1 MISQDFLSKKT
12 WKSLKFTLVMPIQQV
27 ETQHMDS
34 TGKPF
39 TMILNKILRFK
50 QKHVFT
56 QFPIAY
62 KLAIIITMLIS
73 SGMILLGLVIVSNQ
87 TQLLRGQ
94 MTDFGQ
100 TVAGQLAN
108 SSKELILS
116 DDILSIMVSVKN
128 LGNHKGILGAVVYSE
143 TGKKL
148 ATLGVFPTQD
158 IIQLYT
164 LSKNNQQKGYS
175 FEWQAQAN
183 STDKQEQV
191 PSHSEPLEVISFITP
206 IRFQNLIAGHALVTF
221 SKASLSQSLTETVN
235 AIIAA
240 TIFMIILGIFTAYA
254 LGQRL
259 SRPIHNLLDASKAID
274 NGDYSYRIKEHR
286 NDEIGSLIDGFNN
299 MANGL
304 LEKSQV
310 ENAFSRFVSTNV
322 AKQIMDNLDGIKLGG
337 QHVHATALFADI
349 VGFTSLSEKL
359 PPREVATLLNDYF
372 TYISMACELYKGT
385 IDKYMGDCAMIVF
398 GVPEEDPD
406 HQFHAISCAIMIQRL
421 IARLNTVREEQ
432 GKHAVHFRIGINSGE
447 MLAGNM
453 GSHDRMQ
460 YTVVGE
466 AVNLASRLH
475 TAAEQGQIVITD
487 ALVKSPEIQWRVIA
501 HQHKS
506 IELRGVS
513 EPVTTYIV
521 TDIKSPY
528 TEVIDHHINTILA
541 KKSVA

>member
-1 MISQDFLSKKT
+1 MKLDILQNIG
-12 WKSLKFTLVMPIQQV
+12 LK
-27 ETQHMDS
+27 
-34 TGKPF
+34 
-39 TMILNKILRFK
+39 LRLDK
-50 QKHVFT
+50 
-56 QFPIAY
+56 FPIAY

-94 MTDFGQ
+94 MIDFGQ

-128 LGNHKGILGAVVYSE
+128 LGKHKGILGAVVYSE
-143 TGKKL
+143 NGKQL
-148 ATLGVFPTQD
+148 ATQGLFPQTD
-158 IIQLYT
+158 IIQLYAQ
-164 LSKNNQQKGYS
+164 SNNTQQKGYS
-175 FEWQAQAN
+175 FEWRAN
-183 STDKQEQV
+183 ANDSDSK
-191 PSHSEPLEVISFITP
+191 LDVISFITP

-221 SKASLSQSLTETVN
+221 SKASLSQSLTETIN

-274 NGDYSYRIKEHR
+274 SGDYSYRIQEHR

-310 ENAFSRFVSTNV
+310 ENAFSRFVSNNV
-322 AKQIMDNLDGIKLGG
+322 AKQIMDNLDGIELGG
-337 QHVHATALFADI
+337 QHVRATALFADI
-349 VGFTSLSEKL
+349 VGFTSMSEKL
-359 PPREVATLLNDYF
+359 PPREVAALLNDYF

-385 IDKYMGDCAMIVF
+385 IDKYMGDCAMVVF
-398 GVPEEDPD
+398 GVPNADPE
-406 HQFHAISCAIMIQRL
+406 HQFNAISCALLIQRL
-421 IARLNTVREEQ
+421 IEQLNTIRSQQ
-432 GKHAVHFRIGINSGE
+432 GKQIVHFRIGVNSGE

-453 GSHDRMQ
+453 GSSDRMQ

-466 AVNLASRLH
+466 AVNLAARLH
-475 TAAEQGQIVITD
+475 TAAGQGEIIITD
-487 ALVKSPEIQWRVIA
+487 DLVKSTDIQWRVIA
-501 HQHKS
+501 HRHKA
-506 IELRGVS
+506 IELRGIA

-521 TDIKSPY
+521 TDLKSPY
-528 TEVIDHHINTILA
+528 SEKIDQHIKTILSKQFA
-541 KKSVA
+541 A

>member
-1 MISQDFLSKKT
+1 
-12 WKSLKFTLVMPIQQV
+12 
-27 ETQHMDS
+27 
-34 TGKPF
+34 
-39 TMILNKILRFK
+39 MILNTLQKYRQKQVFK
-50 QKHVFT
+50 

-87 TQLLRGQ
+87 TQLLRAQ
-94 MTDFGQ
+94 MSDFGQ

-128 LGNHKGILGAVVYSE
+128 LGSHKGILGAVVYSE

-148 ATLGVFPTQD
+148 ATLGIIPKPD
-158 IIQLYT
+158 IIDLYS
-164 LSKNNQQKGYS
+164 LSQNNQQKGYS
-175 FEWQAQAN
+175 FEWQTTAPD
-183 STDKQEQV
+183 TE
-191 PSHSEPLEVISFITP
+191 ETLEVISFITP

-259 SRPIHNLLDASKAID
+259 SRPIHHLLDASKAID
-274 NGDYSYRIKEHR
+274 SGDYSYRITEHR

-385 IDKYMGDCAMIVF
+385 IDKYMGDCAMVIF
-398 GVPEEDPD
+398 GVPVEDPE
-406 HQFHAISCAIMIQRL
+406 HQFNAISCAIMIQRL
-421 IARLNTVREEQ
+421 IGRLNTLREAQ
-432 GKHAVHFRIGINSGE
+432 GKQAVHFRIGINSGE

-475 TAAEQGQIVITD
+475 TAAEQDQIVITD
-487 ALVKSPEIQWRVIA
+487 TLVKSAEIQWRIIA
-501 HQHKS
+501 HRHKS
-506 IELRGVS
+506 IELRGIAD
-513 EPVTTYIV
+513 PVTTYIV

-528 TEVIDHHINTILA
+528 TEQIDQHIETILA

>member
-1 MISQDFLSKKT
+1 
-12 WKSLKFTLVMPIQQV
+12 
-27 ETQHMDS
+27 
-34 TGKPF
+34 
-39 TMILNKILRFK
+39 MILTTLQKFRQK
-50 QKHVFT
+50 QIFN

-128 LGNHKGILGAVVYSE
+128 LGKHKGILGAVVYSE
-143 TGKKL
+143 AGKKL
-148 ATLGVFPTQD
+148 ATLGVIPELD
-158 IIQLYT
+158 IISLYSQ
-164 LSKNNQQKGYS
+164 SKNNQQKGYS
-175 FEWQAQAN
+175 FEWKTKAQAQN
-183 STDKQEQV
+183 NKEGQEGQ
-191 PSHSEPLEVISFITP
+191 EGQEGLDVISFMTP

-221 SKASLSQSLTETVN
+221 SKDSLSRSLTETVN

-259 SRPIHNLLDASKAID
+259 SRPIHHLLDASKAID
-274 NGDYSYRIKEHR
+274 SGDYSYRIKEHR

-337 QHVHATALFADI
+337 QHVNATALFADI

-359 PPREVATLLNDYF
+359 PPREVATLLNEYF

-385 IDKYMGDCAMIVF
+385 IDKYMGDCAMVVF
-398 GVPEEDPD
+398 GVPEDDPD
-406 HQFHAISCAIMIQRL
+406 HEFHAISCAILIQRL
-421 IARLNTVREEQ
+421 IEQLNTLREQQ
-432 GKHAVHFRIGINSGE
+432 GKYAVHFRIGINSGE

-475 TAAEQGQIVITD
+475 TAAEKGQIVVTD
-487 ALVKSPEIQWRVIA
+487 TLVKSPEVQWRIIA
-501 HQHKS
+501 HRHKS
-506 IELRGVS
+506 IELKGIA

-521 TDIKSPY
+521 TDIKSPF
-528 TEVIDHHINTILA
+528 TDEIDQQIKTILA
-541 KKSVA
+541 KKSAA

>member
-1 MISQDFLSKKT
+1 
-12 WKSLKFTLVMPIQQV
+12 
-27 ETQHMDS
+27 
-34 TGKPF
+34 
-39 TMILNKILRFK
+39 MILDKLQQFR
-50 QKHVFT
+50 QKRVLK

-116 DDILSIMVSVKN
+116 DDVLSIMVSVKN
-128 LGNHKGILGAVVYSE
+128 LGAHKGILGAVVYSE
-143 TGKKL
+143 KGKKL
-148 ATLGVFPTQD
+148 ASSGLAPETD
-158 IIQLYT
+158 IINLYAQ
-164 LSKNNQQKGYS
+164 SKNNQSKGYS
-175 FEWQAQAN
+175 FEWQTTIHN
-183 STDKQEQV
+183 SEKQ
-191 PSHSEPLEVISFITP
+191 LNVISFITP

-221 SKASLSQSLTETVN
+221 SKASLSQSLNETVN

-274 NGDYSYRIKEHR
+274 NGDYSYRIHERR
-286 NDEIGSLIDGFNN
+286 NDEIGSLIDGFNS
-299 MANGL
+299 MAKGL

-322 AKQIMDNLDGIKLGG
+322 AKQIMDNLDGIQLGG

-349 VGFTSLSEKL
+349 VGFTSMSEKL
-359 PPREVATLLNDYF
+359 PPREVATLLNEYF
-372 TYISMACELYKGT
+372 TYISMACELYNGT
-385 IDKYMGDCAMIVF
+385 IDKYMGDCAMVVF
-398 GVPEEDPD
+398 GVPQADPD
-406 HQFHAISCAIMIQRL
+406 HQFNAISCAVMIQRL
-421 IARLNTVREEQ
+421 IQQLNTLREQQ
-432 GKHAVHFRIGINSGE
+432 GKQAVHFRIGINSGE

-453 GSHDRMQ
+453 GSNDRMQ

-466 AVNLASRLH
+466 AVNLAARLH
-475 TAAEQGQIVITD
+475 TAAESGQIVITD
-487 ALVKSPEIQWRVIA
+487 ALVKSADIQWRIIA
-501 HQHKS
+501 HRHKS
-506 IELRGVS
+506 IELRGIA

-521 TDIKSPY
+521 TDLKSPY
-528 TEVIDHHINTILA
+528 TEQIDQHITAVLD
-541 KKSVA
+541 KKFVA

>member
-1 MISQDFLSKKT
+1 
-12 WKSLKFTLVMPIQQV
+12 
-27 ETQHMDS
+27 
-34 TGKPF
+34 
-39 TMILNKILRFK
+39 MILDKLKRFR
-50 QKHVFT
+50 QKLVLK

-116 DDILSIMVSVKN
+116 DDVLSIMVSVKN
-128 LGNHKGILGAVVYSE
+128 LGSHKGILGAVVYSE
-143 TGKKL
+143 KGKKL
-148 ATLGVFPTQD
+148 ASSGLVPQTD
-158 IIQLYT
+158 IINLYAQST
-164 LSKNNQQKGYS
+164 NNQHKGYS
-175 FEWQAQAN
+175 FEWQSLVAAN
-183 STDKQEQV
+183 SKEQID
-191 PSHSEPLEVISFITP
+191 VISFITP

-221 SKASLSQSLTETVN
+221 SKESLSQSLNETIN

-274 NGDYSYRIKEHR
+274 SGDYTYRINERR
-286 NDEIGSLIDGFNN
+286 NDEIGSLINGFNS
-299 MANGL
+299 MAKGL

-322 AKQIMDNLDGIKLGG
+322 AKQIMGNLDSIQLGG
-337 QHVHATALFADI
+337 KHVHATALFADI
-349 VGFTSLSEKL
+349 VGFTSMSEKL
-359 PPREVATLLNDYF
+359 PPVEVANLLNEYF
-372 TYISMACELYKGT
+372 TYISMACELYNGT

-398 GVPEEDPD
+398 GVPEEDPE
-406 HQFHAISCAIMIQRL
+406 HQFNAISCAIMIQRL
-421 IARLNTVREEQ
+421 IQRINTLREQQ
-432 GKHAVHFRIGINSGE
+432 GKQAVQFRIGINSGQ

-453 GSHDRMQ
+453 GSNDRMQ

-466 AVNLASRLH
+466 AVNLAARLH
-475 TAAEQGQIVITD
+475 TAAGSGQIVITD
-487 ALVKSPEIQWRVIA
+487 TLVKSTDIQWRIIA
-501 HQHKS
+501 HRHKS
-506 IELRGVS
+506 IELRGIA

-521 TDIKSPY
+521 TDLKSPY
-528 TEVIDHHINTILA
+528 TEQIDEHITTVLA
-541 KKSVA
+541 KKLVA

>member
-1 MISQDFLSKKT
+1 
-12 WKSLKFTLVMPIQQV
+12 
-27 ETQHMDS
+27 
-34 TGKPF
+34 
-39 TMILNKILRFK
+39 MILDKLQQFR
-50 QKHVFT
+50 QKRALK

-116 DDILSIMVSVKN
+116 DDVLSIMVSVKD
-128 LGNHKGILGAVVYSE
+128 LGAHKGILGAVVYSE
-143 TGKKL
+143 KGKIL
-148 ATLGVFPTQD
+148 AHSGITPETD
-158 IIQLYT
+158 IISLYAQ
-164 LSKNNQQKGYS
+164 SKNNQHKGYS
-175 FEWQAQAN
+175 FEWRAMVPN
-183 STDKQEQV
+183 GVEQ
-191 PSHSEPLEVISFITP
+191 LNVISFITP
-206 IRFQNLIAGHALVTF
+206 IRFQDLIAGHALVTF
-221 SKASLSQSLTETVN
+221 SKASLSQSLNETVN

-274 NGDYSYRIKEHR
+274 NGDYSYRINERR
-286 NDEIGSLIDGFNN
+286 NDEIGSLIDGFNS
-299 MANGL
+299 MAKGL

-322 AKQIMDNLDGIKLGG
+322 AKQIMDNLDGIQLGG
-337 QHVHATALFADI
+337 QHVQATALFADI

-359 PPREVATLLNDYF
+359 PPVEVANLLNEYF
-372 TYISMACELYKGT
+372 TYISMACELYNGT
-385 IDKYMGDCAMIVF
+385 IDKYMGDCAMVVF
-398 GVPEEDPD
+398 GVPEEDPE
-406 HQFHAISCAIMIQRL
+406 HQFNAISCAIMIQRL
-421 IARLNTVREEQ
+421 IQRLNTLRVQQ
-432 GKHAVHFRIGINSGE
+432 GKQAVHFRIGINSGQ

-453 GSHDRMQ
+453 GSNDRMQ

-466 AVNLASRLH
+466 SVNLAARLH
-475 TAAEQGQIVITD
+475 TAAESGQIVITD
-487 ALVKSPEIQWRVIA
+487 TLVKSTDIQWRIIA
-501 HQHKS
+501 HRHKS
-506 IELRGVS
+506 IELRGIT

-521 TDIKSPY
+521 TDLKSPY
-528 TEVIDHHINTILA
+528 TEQIDQHITTVLA
-541 KKSVA
+541 KKFVA

>member
-1 MISQDFLSKKT
+1 
-12 WKSLKFTLVMPIQQV
+12 
-27 ETQHMDS
+27 
-34 TGKPF
+34 
-39 TMILNKILRFK
+39 MILDKLQQFRQK
-50 QKHVFT
+50 QVLK

-116 DDILSIMVSVKN
+116 DDVLSIMVSVKN
-128 LGNHKGILGAVVYSE
+128 LGAHKGILGAVVYSE
-143 TGKKL
+143 KGKKL
-148 ATLGVFPTQD
+148 ASAGVTPETD
-158 IIQLYT
+158 IISLYAQ
-164 LSKNNQQKGYS
+164 SKNNQSKGYS
-175 FEWQAQAN
+175 FEWQSSIPN
-183 STDKQEQV
+183 SEEQ
-191 PSHSEPLEVISFITP
+191 LNVISFITP

-221 SKASLSQSLTETVN
+221 SKASLSQSLNETVN

-274 NGDYSYRIKEHR
+274 NGDYSYRINEQR
-286 NDEIGSLIDGFNN
+286 NDEIGSLIDGFNS
-299 MANGL
+299 MAKGL

-322 AKQIMDNLDGIKLGG
+322 AKQIMDNLDSIQLGG

-349 VGFTSLSEKL
+349 VGFTSMSEKL
-359 PPREVATLLNDYF
+359 PPREVATLLNEYF
-372 TYISMACELYKGT
+372 TYISMACELYNGT
-385 IDKYMGDCAMIVF
+385 IDKYMGDCAMVVF
-398 GVPEEDPD
+398 GVPQADAD
-406 HQFHAISCAIMIQRL
+406 HQFNAISCAIMIQRL
-421 IARLNTVREEQ
+421 IQRLNVLREQQ
-432 GKHAVHFRIGINSGE
+432 GKQAVHFRIGINSGE

-453 GSHDRMQ
+453 GSNDRMQ

-466 AVNLASRLH
+466 AVNLAARLH
-475 TAAEQGQIVITD
+475 TAAESGQIVITD
-487 ALVKSPEIQWRVIA
+487 TLVKSADIQWRIIA
-501 HQHKS
+501 HRHKS
-506 IELRGVS
+506 IELRGIT

-521 TDIKSPY
+521 TDLKSPY
-528 TEVIDHHINTILA
+528 TEQIDQHITTVLA
-541 KKSVA
+541 KKFVA

>member
-1 MISQDFLSKKT
+1 MILSKLQQFRQKRV
-12 WKSLKFTLVMPIQQV
+12 LK
-27 ETQHMDS
+27 
-34 TGKPF
+34 
-39 TMILNKILRFK
+39 
-50 QKHVFT
+50 

-116 DDILSIMVSVKN
+116 DDVLSLMVSVKN
-128 LGNHKGILGAVVYSE
+128 LGAHKGILGAVVYSE
-143 TGKKL
+143 KGKKL
-148 ATLGVFPTQD
+148 ASAGVMPKID
-158 IIQLYT
+158 IISLYAQ
-164 LSKNNQQKGYS
+164 SKNNQSKGYS
-175 FEWQAQAN
+175 FEWQTAVPN
-183 STDKQEQV
+183 SQEQ
-191 PSHSEPLEVISFITP
+191 LNVISFITP
-206 IRFQNLIAGHALVTF
+206 IRFQDLIAGHALVTF
-221 SKASLSQSLTETVN
+221 SKASLSRSLNETVN

-274 NGDYSYRIKEHR
+274 NGDYSYRIHERR
-286 NDEIGSLIDGFNN
+286 NDEIGSLIDGFNS
-299 MANGL
+299 MAKGL

-322 AKQIMDNLDGIKLGG
+322 AKQIMDNLDSIQLGG

-349 VGFTSLSEKL
+349 VGFTSMSEKL
-359 PPREVATLLNDYF
+359 PPREVATLLNEYF
-372 TYISMACELYKGT
+372 TYISMACELYNGT
-385 IDKYMGDCAMIVF
+385 IDKYMGDCAMVVF
-398 GVPEEDPD
+398 GVPQADPD
-406 HQFHAISCAIMIQRL
+406 HQFNAISCAIMIQRL
-421 IARLNTVREEQ
+421 IQRLNTLREQQ
-432 GKHAVHFRIGINSGE
+432 GKQAVHFRIGINSGE

-453 GSHDRMQ
+453 GSNDRMQ

-466 AVNLASRLH
+466 AVNLAARLH
-475 TAAEQGQIVITD
+475 TAAESGQIVITD
-487 ALVKSPEIQWRVIA
+487 TLVKSTNIQWRIIA
-501 HQHKS
+501 HRHKS
-506 IELRGVS
+506 IELRGIA

-521 TDIKSPY
+521 TDLKSPY
-528 TEVIDHHINTILA
+528 TEQIDQHITTVLA
-541 KKSVA
+541 KKFVA

>member
-1 MISQDFLSKKT
+1 MESCNIMILDTLKKIRN
-12 WKSLKFTLVMPIQQV
+12 KSLL
-27 ETQHMDS
+27 S
-34 TGKPF
+34 
-39 TMILNKILRFK
+39 
-50 QKHVFT
+50 

-94 MTDFGQ
+94 MIDFGQ

-128 LGNHKGILGAVVYSE
+128 LGAHKGILGAVVYSE

-148 ATLGVFPTQD
+148 ATQGIVPQTD
-158 IIQLYT
+158 IIKLYSRSDNT
-164 LSKNNQQKGYS
+164 QQKGYS
-175 FEWQAQAN
+175 FEWN
-183 STDKQEQV
+183 TTMPDSSEQ
-191 PSHSEPLEVISFITP
+191 LDVISFITP

-221 SKASLSQSLTETVN
+221 SKSSLSQSLNETVN

-274 NGDYSYRIKEHR
+274 SGDYSYRIKEHR

-322 AKQIMDNLDGIKLGG
+322 AKQIMGNLDSIQLGG
-337 QHVHATALFADI
+337 QHVQATALFADI
-349 VGFTSLSEKL
+349 VGFTSMSEKL
-359 PPREVATLLNDYF
+359 PPREVATLLNEYF

-385 IDKYMGDCAMIVF
+385 IDKYMGDCAMVVF
-398 GVPEEDPD
+398 GVPEKDPE
-406 HQFHAISCAIMIQRL
+406 HMFNAISCAIMIQRL
-421 IARLNTVREEQ
+421 IERLNALRKQQ
-432 GKHAVHFRIGINSGE
+432 GKQEVHFRIGVNSGE

-453 GSHDRMQ
+453 GSNDRMQ

-466 AVNLASRLH
+466 AVNLAARLH

-487 ALVKSPEIQWRVIA
+487 NFVKSADIQWRVIA

-506 IELRGVS
+506 LELRGIA

-521 TDIKSPY
+521 TDLKSPY
-528 TEVIDHHINTILA
+528 TDKIDQHIETILA
-541 KKSVA
+541 KKFVA

>member
-1 MISQDFLSKKT
+1 
-12 WKSLKFTLVMPIQQV
+12 
-27 ETQHMDS
+27 
-34 TGKPF
+34 
-39 TMILNKILRFK
+39 MILDKLQKFRNRQILN
-50 QKHVFT
+50 

-108 SSKELILS
+108 STKELILS

-143 TGKKL
+143 KGTKL
-148 ATLGVFPTQD
+148 ATSGIVPQAD
-158 IIQLYT
+158 IINLYAQ
-164 LSKNNQQKGYS
+164 SKNNQQKGYS
-175 FEWQAQAN
+175 FEWVAN
-183 STDKQEQV
+183 NTDKQQN
-191 PSHSEPLEVISFITP
+191 LDVISFITP

-274 NGDYSYRIKEHR
+274 SGDYSYRIDERR
-286 NDEIGSLIDGFNN
+286 NDEIGSLIEGFNN

-322 AKQIMDNLDGIKLGG
+322 AKQIMDNLDGIQLGG
-337 QHVHATALFADI
+337 QHVQATALFADI
-349 VGFTSLSEKL
+349 VGFTSMSEKL
-359 PPREVATLLNDYF
+359 PPKEVATLLNEYF
-372 TYISMACELYKGT
+372 TYISMACELYNGT
-385 IDKYMGDCAMIVF
+385 IDKYMGDCAMVVF
-398 GVPEEDPD
+398 GVPEEDPE
-406 HQFHAISCAIMIQRL
+406 HQFNAISCAIMIQRL
-421 IARLNTVREEQ
+421 IDRLNHIREQ
-432 GKHAVHFRIGINSGE
+432 HGKQAVHFRIGVNSGE

-453 GSHDRMQ
+453 GSHERMQ

-466 AVNLASRLH
+466 AVNLAARLH
-475 TAAEQGQIVITD
+475 TAAEKGQIVVTD
-487 ALVKSPEIQWRVIA
+487 DMVKSTDIQWRIIA
-501 HQHKS
+501 HRHKS
-506 IELRGVS
+506 IELRGIA

-521 TDIKSPY
+521 TDLKSPY
-528 TEVIDHHINTILA
+528 AEQIEQHIETILA
-541 KKSVA
+541 KKIVA

>member
-1 MISQDFLSKKT
+1 
-12 WKSLKFTLVMPIQQV
+12 
-27 ETQHMDS
+27 
-34 TGKPF
+34 
-39 TMILNKILRFK
+39 MILDKLQKYRNKHLFN
-50 QKHVFT
+50 

-87 TQLLRGQ
+87 TQLLRAQ
-94 MTDFGQ
+94 MSDFGQ

-108 SSKELILS
+108 STKELILS
-116 DDILSIMVSVKN
+116 DDLLSIMVSVKS
-128 LGNHKGILGAVVYSE
+128 LGSHKGILGAVVYSE

-148 ATLGVFPTQD
+148 ATLGIFPETD
-158 IIQLYT
+158 ILSLYS
-164 LSKNNQQKGYS
+164 LSNNNQQKGYS
-175 FEWQAQAN
+175 FEWQA
-183 STDKQEQV
+183 SSPESKEK
-191 PSHSEPLEVISFITP
+191 LEVISFIAP

-221 SKASLSQSLTETVN
+221 SKASLSQSLIETVN

-259 SRPIHNLLDASKAID
+259 SRPIHHLLDASKAID
-274 NGDYSYRIKEHR
+274 NGDYSYRITEQR

-322 AKQIMDNLDGIKLGG
+322 AKQIMDNLDSIKLGG

-349 VGFTSLSEKL
+349 VGFTSMSEKL
-359 PPREVATLLNDYF
+359 PPREVATLLNEYF
-372 TYISMACELYKGT
+372 TYISMACELFKGT
-385 IDKYMGDCAMIVF
+385 IDKYMGDCAMVIF
-398 GVPEEDPD
+398 GVPVEDPD
-406 HQFHAISCAIMIQRL
+406 HQFNAISCAIMIQRL
-421 IARLNTVREEQ
+421 VERLNTIRVQQ
-432 GKHAVHFRIGINSGE
+432 GKQAVYFRIGINSGE

-466 AVNLASRLH
+466 AVNLAARLH

-487 ALVKSPEIQWRVIA
+487 TLVKSADVQWRIIA
-501 HQHKS
+501 HRHKS
-506 IELRGVS
+506 IELRGIA

-521 TDIKSPY
+521 TDIKAPY
-528 TEVIDHHINTILA
+528 ANEMDKHIEMILA
-541 KKSVA
+541 KKFVA

>member
-1 MISQDFLSKKT
+1 MIHSK
-12 WKSLKFTLVMPIQQV
+12 
-27 ETQHMDS
+27 
-34 TGKPF
+34 
-39 TMILNKILRFK
+39 LNNLRHK
-50 QKHVFT
+50 LWLN

-94 MTDFGQ
+94 MIDFGQ

-116 DDILSIMVSVKN
+116 DDLLSIMVSVKN
-128 LGNHKGILGAVVYSE
+128 LGSHKGILGAVVYSE

-148 ATLGVFPTQD
+148 ASQGMFPSAD
-158 IIQLYT
+158 IISLYS
-164 LSKNNQQKGYS
+164 LSDNSEQKGYS
-175 FEWQAQAN
+175 LEWRSNIPN
-183 STDKQEQV
+183 STEQ
-191 PSHSEPLEVISFITP
+191 LDVISFITP

-259 SRPIHNLLDASKAID
+259 SRPIHNLLDASRAID

-286 NDEIGSLIDGFNN
+286 NDEIGSLIDGFNS
-299 MANGL
+299 MADGL

-322 AKQIMDNLDGIKLGG
+322 AKQIMGNLDGIQLGG
-337 QHVHATALFADI
+337 QHVQATALFADI
-349 VGFTSLSEKL
+349 VGFTSMSEKL
-359 PPREVATLLNDYF
+359 PPREVATLLNEYF
-372 TYISMACELYKGT
+372 TFISMACELYNGT
-385 IDKYMGDCAMIVF
+385 IDKYMGDCAMVVF
-398 GVPEEDPD
+398 GVPEKDPE
-406 HQFHAISCAIMIQRL
+406 HKFNAISCAVMIQRL
-421 IARLNTVREEQ
+421 ISQLNTLREKQ
-432 GKHAVHFRIGINSGE
+432 GKQAVHFRIGVNSGE

-453 GSHDRMQ
+453 GSNDRMQ

-466 AVNLASRLH
+466 AVNLAARLQ
-475 TAAEQGQIVITD
+475 TAAEQDQIVITD
-487 ALVKSPEIQWRVIA
+487 SMVKSTELQWRVIA
-501 HQHKS
+501 HRHKS
-506 IELRGVS
+506 IELRGIE

-521 TDIKSPY
+521 TDLKSPY
-528 TEVIDHHINTILA
+528 TDKIDKQIEAILA
-541 KKSVA
+541 KQFVA

>member
-1 MISQDFLSKKT
+1 MIWDKL
-12 WKSLKFTLVMPIQQV
+12 QQFRKR
-27 ETQHMDS
+27 Q
-34 TGKPF
+34 
-39 TMILNKILRFK
+39 LLA
-50 QKHVFT
+50 

-108 SSKELILS
+108 STKELILS

-143 TGKKL
+143 KGKQL
-148 ATLGVFPTQD
+148 ATSGIVPEVD
-158 IIQLYT
+158 VIQLYAQST
-164 LSKNNQQKGYS
+164 NNQQKGYS
-175 FEWQAQAN
+175 FEWEI
-183 STDKQEQV
+183 TDSNNNK
-191 PSHSEPLEVISFITP
+191 PLQVISFITP

-274 NGDYSYRIKEHR
+274 NGDYSYRISEQR

-322 AKQIMDNLDGIKLGG
+322 AKQIMDNLDGIQLGG

-349 VGFTSLSEKL
+349 VGFTSMSEKL
-359 PPREVATLLNDYF
+359 PPKEVATLLNEYF
-372 TYISMACELYKGT
+372 TYISMACELYNGT
-385 IDKYMGDCAMIVF
+385 IDKYMGDCAMVVF
-398 GVPEEDPD
+398 GVPEEDPE
-406 HQFHAISCAIMIQRL
+406 HQFNAISCAIMIQRL
-421 IARLNTVREEQ
+421 INRLNELREQQ
-432 GKHAVHFRIGINSGE
+432 GKQAVYFRIGVNSGE

-453 GSHDRMQ
+453 GSNDRMQ

-466 AVNLASRLH
+466 AVNLAARLH
-475 TAAEQGQIVITD
+475 TAAEKGQIVVTD
-487 ALVKSPEIQWRVIA
+487 AMVKSNSIQWRIIA
-501 HQHKS
+501 HRHKS
-506 IELRGVS
+506 IELRGIA

-521 TDIKSPY
+521 TDLKSPY
-528 TEVIDHHINTILA
+528 AEQIDQHIETILA
-541 KKSVA
+541 KKFVA

>member
-1 MISQDFLSKKT
+1 MPTQIQRYVINGYGSGKL
-12 WKSLKFTLVMPIQQV
+12 LK
-27 ETQHMDS
+27 
-34 TGKPF
+34 
-39 TMILNKILRFK
+39 MILKTLQKYRKK
-50 QKHVFT
+50 QVFN

-87 TQLLRGQ
+87 TQLLKGQ
-94 MTDFGQ
+94 MSDFGQ

-128 LGNHKGILGAVVYSE
+128 LGSHKGILGAVVYSE

-148 ATLGVFPTQD
+148 ATLGIVPEAD
-158 IIQLYT
+158 IIDLYS

-175 FEWQAQAN
+175 FEWQTTSPDNQ
-183 STDKQEQV
+183 DELK
-191 PSHSEPLEVISFITP
+191 VISFITP

-259 SRPIHNLLDASKAID
+259 SRPIHHLLDASKAID
-274 NGDYSYRIKEHR
+274 SGDYSYRIKEQR

-337 QHVHATALFADI
+337 QHVNATALFADI
-349 VGFTSLSEKL
+349 VGFTSMSEKL
-359 PPREVATLLNDYF
+359 PPREVATLLNEYF

-385 IDKYMGDCAMIVF
+385 IDKYMGDCAMVVF
-398 GVPEEDPD
+398 GVPVEDPE
-406 HQFHAISCAIMIQRL
+406 HQFNAISCAIMIQRL
-421 IARLNTVREEQ
+421 VERLNTIREVQ
-432 GKHAVHFRIGINSGE
+432 GKQAVHFRIGVNSGE

-466 AVNLASRLH
+466 AVNLAARLH
-475 TAAEQGQIVITD
+475 TAAEQDQIVITD
-487 ALVKSPEIQWRVIA
+487 TLVKSAKVQWRIIA
-501 HQHKS
+501 HRHKS
-506 IELRGVS
+506 IELRGIA

-528 TEVIDHHINTILA
+528 TEEIDQHIETILA

>member
-1 MISQDFLSKKT
+1 
-12 WKSLKFTLVMPIQQV
+12 
-27 ETQHMDS
+27 
-34 TGKPF
+34 
-39 TMILNKILRFK
+39 MILTTLQRFRQK
-50 QKHVFT
+50 QIFN

-128 LGNHKGILGAVVYSE
+128 LGKHKGILGAVVYSE

-148 ATLGVFPTQD
+148 ATLGVVPELD
-158 IIQLYT
+158 IISLYSQ
-164 LSKNNQQKGYS
+164 SKNNQQKGYS
-175 FEWQAQAN
+175 FEWKTKAQAQAQN
-183 STDKQEQV
+183 NKGGQEGQKG
-191 PSHSEPLEVISFITP
+191 LDVISFMTP
-206 IRFQNLIAGHALVTF
+206 VRFQNLIAGHALVTF

-259 SRPIHNLLDASKAID
+259 SRPIHHLLDASKAID
-274 NGDYSYRIKEHR
+274 SGDYSYRIKEHR

-337 QHVHATALFADI
+337 QHVNATALFADI

-359 PPREVATLLNDYF
+359 PPREVATLLNEYF

-398 GVPEEDPD
+398 GVPEDDPD
-406 HQFHAISCAIMIQRL
+406 HEFHAISCAIMIQRL
-421 IARLNTVREEQ
+421 IEQLNTLREQQ
-432 GKHAVHFRIGINSGE
+432 GKYAVHFRIGINSGE

-475 TAAEQGQIVITD
+475 TAAEKGQIVVTD
-487 ALVKSPEIQWRVIA
+487 TLVKSPEVQWRIIA
-501 HQHKS
+501 HRHKS
-506 IELRGVS
+506 IELKGIA

-521 TDIKSPY
+521 TDIKSPF
-528 TEVIDHHINTILA
+528 TDEIDQHIKTILA
-541 KKSVA
+541 KKSAA